1 MVDVVLDTH
10 ACIHALSAPARLGRA
25 ARRVLQQ
32 AEAGGG
38 TVWIPAAVVA
48 EVVLLRELGR
58 IRIGLPELKAAIEQT
73 SPLRF
78 LPLDLRQLDEF
89 AALVAVRDPFDRLIV
104 SACRAVNAHLVSKDD
119 ALQATG
125 LVQIVWS

>member
-1 MVDVVLDTH
+1 VVDVVLDTH
-10 ACIHALSAPARLGRA
+10 ACIYALSAPARLGRA
-25 ARRVLQQ
+25 ARRVLQD

-38 TVWIPAAVVA
+38 TVWIPAAVIA

-58 IRIGLPELKAAIEQT
+58 ARIGLPELKAAIDQA

-89 AALVAVRDPFDRLIV
+89 AVLVALRDPFDRLIV
-104 SACRAVNAHLVSKDD
+104 SACRAVNAHLVSRDD